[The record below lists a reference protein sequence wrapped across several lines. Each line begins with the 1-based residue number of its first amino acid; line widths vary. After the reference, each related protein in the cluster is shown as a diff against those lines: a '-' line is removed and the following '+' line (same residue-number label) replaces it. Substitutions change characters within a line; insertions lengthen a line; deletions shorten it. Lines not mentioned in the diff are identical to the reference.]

1 MSDLYQD
8 GRAIIS
14 RPGNGPVLSRGVPS
28 LAVDGGALGAAV
40 RVPMLDAQA
49 AGMPGRAIAAGGAA
63 LGEAS
68 DAMGKL
74 AAAQLRMVNEQRVY
88 KAQTLMDEWKW
99 RIAEETA
106 KSEDETKWGDI
117 AETETEAA
125 RGVILTD
132 DLSPDAR
139 DEIEAR
145 FARWKAQTVGS
156 TRVASFNESRRK
168 LTEVKQAEV
177 IRETYAGNV
186 SGAEQNIDNMVSQGL
201 LPADDGER
209 MKIQARERRKQLDE
223 DARVDGRKDSANRF
237 ASVVETNP
245 WEAREAIDNNFFPDF
260 DETDKADARAE
271 ADRAIASR
279 QRDVM
284 QKIRDGIISGAPDT
298 DETGIEKW
306 AETARLGA
314 EDIAGLKEF
323 RSQLAK
329 SKAAAGPLDRARVAA
344 LFGKIRAY
352 EGDEKT
358 DPQAAQW
365 GALVQE
371 AEVLTAGGGKEGDLT
386 RGALMQS
393 IYGRHPFQ
401 ERKEAEIP
409 ESIERLFIA
418 NIEAVAQEGGFG
430 VEAYNVQQKRG
441 LDEKGNPIFLSG
453 QFEKVPNPAAAVRRI
468 KVQTQLWDA
477 LRADYKANPDK
488 WQDPGYLDEWLFGKD
503 GKAGRI
509 GAVKAGGVVEKMRAG
524 GSALP
529 GPDGSLFP
537 GIPSDIYGDPTRE
550 GIDNI
555 LIP

>member
-49 AGMPGRAIAAGGAA
+49 AGMPGRAMAAGGAA

-68 DAMGKL
+68 DAMGQL
-74 AAAQLRMVNEQRVY
+74 AAAQLRMVNERRVY
-88 KAQTLMDEWKW
+88 EAEAAMDEM
-99 RIAEETA
+99 RSTIAARLVNEP
-106 KSEDETKWGDI
+106 DETKWGDI
-117 AETETEAA
+117 AETEAEAA

-139 DEIEAR
+139 DEIGSR
-145 FARWKAQTVGS
+145 FTRWKAQTVGQ
-156 TRVASFNESRRK
+156 TRIESARESRRR
-168 LTEVKQAEV
+168 LMEVKQAEV
-177 IRETYAGNV
+177 IRATYAGNV
-186 SGAEQNIDNMVSQGL
+186 SGAEENIDNMVSQGL

-209 MKIQARERRKQLDE
+209 MKIQAREQRKRLDE
-223 DARVDGRKDSANRF
+223 EERTTVRDDNWNRF
-237 ASVVETNP
+237 TASVEENP
-245 WEAREAIDNNFFPDF
+245 WEAREAIDKNFFPDF
-260 DETDKADARAE
+260 DEADKARARAT
-271 ADRAIASR
+271 ADQAISR
-279 QRDVM
+279 KQRDVL
-284 QKIRDGIISGAPDT
+284 QQVRDGIIAGAPDT
-298 DETGIEKW
+298 DETGIEQW
-306 AETARLGA
+306 AATARLGA

-323 RSQLAK
+323 RTKLAE
-329 SKAAAGPLDRARVAA
+329 SKAAAGPMDRARVAA

-352 EGDEKT
+352 SGDEKT

-409 ESIERLFIA
+409 EGIERLFIA
-418 NIEAVAQEGGFG
+418 NIEAVAKDGGFG
-430 VEAYNVQQKRG
+430 VEAYKVQQKRG
-441 LDEKGNPIFLSG
+441 LDAKGAPVFLPG
-453 QFEKVPNPAAAVRRI
+453 QFEEVPNPAAAVRRI
-468 KVQTQLWDA
+468 QVQTQLWDA

-488 WQDPGYLDEWLFGKD
+488 WLDPGYLDEWLFGKD
-503 GKAGRI
+503 GKTGRI

-537 GIPSDIYGDPTRE
+537 GIPSDIYGDPTAE
-550 GIDNI
+550 ELDNI
-555 LIP
+555 LTK

>member
-99 RIAEETA
+99 KIAEETA

-168 LTEVKQAEV
+168 LTETLQAEV
-177 IRETYAGNV
+177 IRATHAGDMGRV
-186 SGAEQNIDNMVSQGL
+186 KEITSGMVARGL
-201 LPADDGER
+201 TGADDAARVE
-209 MKIQARERRKQLDE
+209 IQAGERRKQLDE
-223 DARVDGRKDSANRF
+223 DARTTAREETRNSF
-237 ASVVETNP
+237 TASVEEDP
-245 WEAREAIDNNFFPDF
+245 WAAREAIDKGAFPDF
-260 DETDKADARAE
+260 DEVDKARARAD
-271 ADRAIASR
+271 ADQAIAAR
-279 QRDVM
+279 QRDSL
-284 QKIRDGIISGAPDT
+284 QKARDGIVAGSPDA
-298 DETGIEKW
+298 DDAGIERLGK
-306 AETARLGA
+306 EARLGA

-323 RSQLAK
+323 RTKLAK
-329 SKAAAGPLDRARVAA
+329 SKAAAGPMDRAKVAA

-352 EGDEKT
+352 SGDEKT

-418 NIEAVAQEGGFG
+418 NIEAVAKDGGFG
-430 VEAYNVQQKRG
+430 VEAYKVQQKRG
-441 LDEKGNPIFLSG
+441 LDAKGAPVFLPG
-453 QFEKVPNPAAAVRRI
+453 QFEEVPNPAAAVRRI
-468 KVQTQLWDA
+468 QVQTQLWDA
-477 LRADYKANPDK
+477 LRADYRANPDK
-488 WQDPGYLDEWLFGKD
+488 WLDPGYLDEWLFGKD

-509 GAVKAGGVVEKMRAG
+509 GAIKAGGVVEKMRSG
-524 GSALP
+524 GAALP
-529 GPDGSLFP
+529 GPDGTLFP
-537 GIPSDIYGDPTRE
+537 GMPTDIYGDPTRE